1 MPVPVRTYRMTVWA
15 GISYNLGEEGAKS
28 IESHYVAALPGDI
41 REARQDLADF
51 GIEDF
56 RRIFEGRRGYKP
68 PLAAVKVSFEAEER
82 ALAPSLEVHVETLEM
97 VYRGRQHY
105 ANRFPPRVL
114 TYDIEYDPEFAD
126 EQPEDED
133 EEPEDDEDYEDDEE
147 W

>member
-1 MPVPVRTYRMTVWA
+1 MPVLVRTYRMTVWA

-41 REARQDLADF
+41 SEVRQDLADF
-51 GIEDF
+51 GIKDF
-56 RRIFEGRRGYKP
+56 RRTFEEFRGYKP
-68 PLAAVKVSFEAEER
+68 PLAALKVSFEAEER
-82 ALAPSLEVHVETLEM
+82 ALAASSEVRIETLEM

-105 ANRFPPRVL
+105 AKRLPLRAL

-126 EQPEDED
+126 EAREDEF
-133 EEPEDDEDYEDDEE
+133 DEE